1 MTDIHELVF
10 QAFDGATL
18 GGNAL
23 HFAEKFRPGA
33 FILFSKNGN
42 AVDKDQIRGLCAE
55 IQALHPKSLPAL
67 ISVDQEGGR
76 VQRFRQG
83 FTRLPPADQAGKLS
97 DEDLRVLTEIQA
109 RELRNVGINLNFAP
123 VADVNTNPNNPIIG
137 DRAYSSDPTDAA
149 RAVRILVQEH
159 LKWGVL
165 PCIKH
170 FPGHGDTHLD
180 THLALARV
188 DTSLSQLQSREWLPF
203 QAGIGA
209 GAPLVMT
216 AHIVTAALD
225 PDLPATLS
233 SRALD
238 PLRTLLGFS
247 GLIVSDDMQMK
258 AIEDNYGK
266 DEALVRALQAGCDL
280 LLTNT
285 EEGHF
290 TAVESLRKSVRD
302 GLLSDQLMEKK
313 LLRVRELRRGLS

>member
-18 GGNAL
+18 ANDARS
-23 HFAEKFRPGA
+23 FVERFQPGA

-42 AVDKDQIRGLCAE
+42 AVDKDQIRELCAE
-55 IQALHPKSLPAL
+55 IQSLHSDGLPAL
-67 ISVDQEGGR
+67 VSVDQEGGR

-83 FTRLPPADQAGKLS
+83 FTRLPPADQAGKLQ

-149 RAVRILVQEH
+149 RAVRIVVQEH

-188 DTSLSQLQSREWLPF
+188 DTSLLQLQSREWLPF
-203 QAGIGA
+203 QAGIDA

-285 EEGHF
+285 EEGHL

-302 GLLSDQLMEKK
+302 GLLSDQLIEKK
-313 LLRVRELRRGLS
+313 LQRVRELRRGLR